1 MDVAV
6 VIPWR
11 PNGQPERER
20 NFLLTEGHFF
30 PMDWP
35 VWAADSG
42 HKEFNRAAARNAG
55 VLACGDADVLVVCDA
70 DFLPP
75 LDAVLAA
82 CKGALEDGRLHQPFT
97 EALYLTEAETASY
110 LAHEGLPARSGAD
123 LTGGCFVMTPEAWF
137 AAGGMDERFEG
148 WGGED
153 DAFRI
158 AAETLLGPRVHHEGV
173 MPHLWHPSAAA
184 FGTEAHRGNLE
195 LLQRYVAASGNPYMI
210 RQIINER
217 S

>member
-1 MDVAV
+1 MKVRV

-11 PNGQPERER
+11 PNGHSERER
-20 NFLLTEGHFF
+20 NILLTSQHLS
-30 PMDWP
+30 P
-35 VWAADSG
+35 VGSIRWADSE
-42 HKEFNRAAARNAG
+42 HQPFNRAESRNSG
-55 VLACGDADVLVVCDA
+55 VRACMDADVVVVCDA

-82 CKGALEDGRLHQPFT
+82 CKGALKDGLLHQPFT
-97 EALYLTEAETASY
+97 EALYLSEAETASY
-110 LAHEGLPARSGAD
+110 LDDRSLPVRSGSD

-137 AAGGMDERFEG
+137 EAGGMDPRFLG

-173 MPHLWHPSAAA
+173 MPHLYHPSSAA
-184 FGTEAHRGNLE
+184 FGTEAHSANLN
-195 LLQRYVAASGNPYMI
+195 LLRRYVAAAGNPDAI
-210 RQIINER
+210 RQITQEW